1 MKKMIAMAA
10 LAAAVFT
17 AGAEMARS
25 EWQGKVGACAQNP
38 ALLQQTIG
46 QLSAADQL
54 AFLGQV
60 NQAISAMPGS
70 KDQKAAAFYAA
81 NKAAVVGATR
91 ENRTAVLAE
100 VYATV
105 PVEVLTVINE
115 RFAAELLN
123 RKNSPSV
130 TDQQYFGISTNVMMA
145 VNERVSKD
153 VENAGAR
160 AAFAAMMLVRAS
172 GGSPEGLANAL
183 ADTIADPNARQEAK
197 STWLPAALNGDN
209 PSYDQIL
216 GATQSPEEPN
226 KGNVN
231 NLAPSTG
238 GDGSVL
244 NDLGKS
250 DGKNDSNTTN
260 NGGNAPANTTGG
272 DGAPANNN
280 GGNAPANTTGGDA
293 APTTVGGGNTPTTG
307 GGNTP
312 TTGGDAAPTTTGGG
326 NTPTTGGEGAPAG
339 GGDNFHGGIFMPN
352 AGTVPGSLNPASS
365 GDAVSTTDPSGVS
378 GAGST
383 GGGVSVPVPRDSI
396 LSPTIVDPKTGETVP
411 NPYYN
416 EKRGDGPNTA
426 QPTEPEED
434 EPTPPHPDP
443 YRNQGL

>member
-250 DGKNDSNTTN
+250 DGKNDSNT
-260 NGGNAPANTTGG
+260 
-272 DGAPANNN
+272 NNN

-293 APTTVGGGNTPTTG
+293 APTTVGGGNTPTVGGGNTPTTG

-339 GGDNFHGGIFMPN
+339 GGDNFQGGIFMPN

-365 GDAVSTTDPSGVS
+365 GDAVSTTDPSGVT

-396 LSPTIVDPKTGETVP
+396 LSPMIVDPKTGETVP